1 LLQALEE
8 SLQSV
13 FGNLTWLKVRTPK
26 TQMQG
31 TTISMKYAIACFS
44 SLESVMKAYTDLDS
58 WTWDEATANPDALP
72 RPHHLKVRPW
82 NVQRPEEWQEG
93 W

>member
-1 LLQALEE
+1 
-8 SLQSV
+8 
-13 FGNLTWLKVRTPK
+13 
-26 TQMQG
+26 
-31 TTISMKYAIACFS
+31 
-44 SLESVMKAYTDLDS
+44 MKAYTDLDS